1 MLELNS
7 CRLRMQAQPIIF
19 CNQEQ
24 LKLKILTENWKRK
37 LKLVRQCYF
46 FLVQPSFSL
55 QQCWQQKKMF
65 YLRFQTH
72 QQCLLSLRLWCLSEQ
87 KKNLKDFFLG
97 KDIYMVCVSSNQLY
111 QSTSPLIFHAVP
123 TNTSAMLLTFV
134 GFVFDA
140 TGNIR

>member
-1 MLELNS
+1 MPIHSYHYFQEARAAQAENSHGKLETKIEIGKTVLLLS
-7 CRLRMQAQPIIF
+7 CSTII
-19 CNQEQ
+19 
-24 LKLKILTENWKRK
+24 LIATVLATKKKL
-37 LKLVRQCYF
+37 
-46 FLVQPSFSL
+46 
-55 QQCWQQKKMF
+55 F

-72 QQCLLSLRLWCLSEQ
+72 QQCLLSLRLCCLSEQ